1 MAIQCN
7 VAIATY
13 LDHLR
18 IERGLS
24 ANSISSYSRDLDKYQ
39 SLLSEKGLS
48 YDKVTESDISTFIG
62 ELSIQGLSPS
72 SINRFLS
79 TLKGF
84 YKYCELEYQVAN
96 PMVDINQFKLARK
109 LPKALSVDE
118 VSRLIESTIN
128 PADPTMLRDR
138 AILEILYG
146 TGARVAELIGLD
158 INDISKD
165 DFDGE
170 EITIIKLR
178 GKGSKER
185 LVPIGRY
192 ALEALDN
199 YLVRLRPALLA
210 KNSHNERALFLN
222 ARGTRLS
229 RQSTWTTVLKA
240 AEAVGLD
247 INDISKDNFE
257 GEEITI
263 IKLRGKGSKERLVP
277 IGRYALEALDN
288 YLVRLRPALQAKNS
302 QNERALFL
310 NTRGTRLSRQSAWT
324 TVLKAAEAVGLAGR
338 VSPHVFRHSYAT
350 HLLDGGADIR
360 VVQELLGHASVTTT
374 QIYTLVT
381 IDKVR
386 ESYSLAHPR
395 SK

>member
-7 VAIATY
+7 VAVATY

-24 ANSISSYSRDLDKYQ
+24 ANSISSYSRDLTKFQ
-39 SLLSEKGLS
+39 NLLREESLDFSSLK
-48 YDKVTESDISTFIG
+48 ESDISSLIG
-62 ELSIQGLSPS
+62 KLSVVGLAPT

-79 TLKGF
+79 SLKGF
-84 YKYCELEYQVAN
+84 YKYAALEYQIPN
-96 PMVDINQFKLARK
+96 PMGDIAQFKISRK
-109 LPKALSVDE
+109 LPKALSVE
-118 VSRLIESTIN
+118 EISRLIESTNN
-128 PADPTMLRDR
+128 PLEPTLLRDR

-146 TGARVAELIGLD
+146 TGARVAELVGLD
-158 INDISKD
+158 IHDISKD
-165 DFDGE
+165 TFDGE

-185 LVPIGRY
+185 LVPIGKY
-192 ALEALDN
+192 ALAALED
-199 YLVRLRPALLA
+199 YLVRLRPALLV

-222 ARGTRLS
+222 ARGTRL
-229 RQSTWTTVLKA
+229 T
-240 AEAVGLD
+240 
-247 INDISKDNFE
+247 
-257 GEEITI
+257 
-263 IKLRGKGSKERLVP
+263 
-277 IGRYALEALDN
+277 
-288 YLVRLRPALQAKNS
+288 
-302 QNERALFL
+302 
-310 NTRGTRLSRQSAWT
+310 RQSAWT
-324 TVLKAAEAVGLAGR
+324 TILKAADSVGLQGR

-395 SK
+395 S